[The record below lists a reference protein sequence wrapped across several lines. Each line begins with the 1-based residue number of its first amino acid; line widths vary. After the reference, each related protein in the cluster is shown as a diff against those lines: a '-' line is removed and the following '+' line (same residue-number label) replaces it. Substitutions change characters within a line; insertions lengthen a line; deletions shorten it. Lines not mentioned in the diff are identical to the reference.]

1 MGDYAVKVEM
11 IGPESGAAVVNE
23 LPAVAINDRGEP
35 KLLTLGMLSGA
46 HVLHLAVAVCVYN
59 DMLREAR
66 PRGIRIERLVVT
78 ANGAFAGDP
87 LRSTGLTY
95 AIDVAGDAP
104 EEALRALVEH
114 VERIA
119 EVPDMLRHGMTVS
132 LAEAR
137 VATSANPTGAD
148 GA

>member
-11 IGPESGAAVVNE
+11 IGPDSGAAVVNE

-35 KLLTLGMLSGA
+35 KMLTLGMLTGA

-59 DMLREAR
+59 DLLREAR
-66 PRGIRIERLVVT
+66 PRGIRIERLAVT
-78 ANGAFAGDP
+78 ATGDFAGEP
-87 LRSTGLTY
+87 LRSTGMTY
-95 AIDVAGDAP
+95 TVDVAGDAP
-104 EEALRALVEH
+104 EAALRALVAH

-137 VATSANPTGAD
+137 VAASANPAGAD